1 MKDGYRPEEIE
12 TKWQQR
18 WEEGAAYRVP
28 DTPEG
33 PKFYVLEM
41 FPYPSGRLHMGHVR
55 NYSIGDVF
63 ARFKRSRGH
72 QVLHPM
78 GWDAFGLPAE
88 NAAIEH
94 GAQPGTWTYE
104 NIARMRVQL
113 KRLGFSYDWS
123 REFATCD
130 QAYYRWE
137 QLIFV
142 RLLKQGLAYRKAA
155 LLNWCEGCGTVLANE
170 QVIDGACY
178 RCDGTVEPRE
188 MTQWFLKITDYAEE
202 LLDDLQKLE
211 GWPDAVK
218 IQQHDWIGKSHGS
231 AIRFEVQGSDEPMEV
246 FTTRPDTLYGATF
259 MSIAPEHPRIR
270 ELVQGYEKADEVLAF
285 CKRVAAEDVITRTAE
300 DREKEG
306 IFTGAYC
313 INPVTGVQMPIY
325 AANFVLAG
333 YGTGMV
339 MAVPAH
345 DQRDFEFAR
354 KYGLPI
360 KVVIQPPPDSM
371 DPDGKTLDPECQTI
385 DPVVPPMDPDQMTA
399 AYVDPGLMVNS
410 GPFDGIWSSEGI
422 FKVTDYL
429 EEQGKGHATINYRLR
444 DWGISRQ
451 RYWGAP
457 IPVIYCP
464 DCGPQPVP
472 EDQLPVALPENVTID
487 GKGGSPLA
495 RCEEWVNVPCP
506 KCGAPARRETDTFD
520 TFFES
525 SWYHA
530 RYCSPGC
537 DTAPFDPAA
546 VAAWM
551 PVDQYIGGIEHA
563 VMHLLYARF
572 FNKAL
577 RDLGFLE
584 HDEPYANLLTQGMVC
599 KETLKVDGVGW
610 VYPEEVEDKVHKP
623 TGKQAIVGPSVK
635 MSKSLRNVVD
645 PDKLIKRYG
654 ADTMR
659 LFCLFAAPPRKDLD
673 WSEQGVEGCSRF
685 VGRVWRL
692 VTRQADAFREFGLEG
707 ELPQDGPAREMA
719 AQVHRTIRKVTGDI
733 EQRMQFNTAIAAVM
747 ELTNGLYKFEADR
760 ESELASK
767 GPDRRALNEGVI
779 SVVRLLSPFVPHMAA
794 ELWEMLG
801 EEGLLLDEPWPGWDE
816 ELIVEEKV
824 SITVQVMGKRRGGI
838 EMPLG
843 STPEA
848 LEAAALAVPNVAR
861 HIEGK
866 TVLKVIV
873 VPNKLVNLVVR

>member
-1 MKDGYRPEEIE
+1 MNDGYRPGDIEI
-12 TKWQQR
+12 KWQKR
-18 WEEGAAYRVP
+18 WEETSAYRVP
-28 DTPEG
+28 NAPQG

-63 ARFKRSRGH
+63 ARFKRSRGY

-94 GAQPGTWTYE
+94 GAQPGTWTHE

-130 QAYYRWE
+130 ATYYRWE

-142 RLLKQGLAYRKAA
+142 RMLAKGLAYRKAA

-170 QVIDGACY
+170 QVIDGSCY

-202 LLDDLQKLE
+202 LLADLETLE

-218 IQQHDWIGKSHGS
+218 SQQLDWIGKSHGS
-231 AIRFEVQGSDEPMEV
+231 AIRFEVEGSDEPMEV

-270 ELVQGYEKADEVLAF
+270 QLVAGYDKAGEVLAF
-285 CKRVAAEDVITRTAE
+285 CKRVAAEDVVDRTAD

-306 IFTGAYC
+306 IFTGAHC
-313 INPVTGVQMPIY
+313 INPVTGRRMPIY

-354 KYGLPI
+354 KYDLPI
-360 KVVIQPPPDSM
+360 QVVIQPPSDSS
-371 DPDGKTLDPECQTI
+371 DPDGGTLDPECQTL
-385 DPVVPPMDPDQMTA
+385 DPVGQSMDPDELES
-399 AYVDPGLMVNS
+399 AYVKPGLMVNS
-410 GPFDGIWSSEGI
+410 GPFDGVWSTEGI
-422 FKVTDYL
+422 TEVTRHL
-429 EEQGKGHATINYRLR
+429 EEQGKGYATINYRLR

-464 DCGPQPVP
+464 DCGPQAVP
-472 EDQLPVALPENVTID
+472 EDQLPVALPENVSID

-506 KCGAPARRETDTFD
+506 HCGGAAKRETDTFD

-530 RYCSPGC
+530 RYCSPDC

-572 FNKAL
+572 FNKAM

-610 VYPEEVEDKVHKP
+610 VYPEEVKDKVHTP
-623 TGKQAIVGPSVK
+623 TGKTAIVGPSVK

-645 PDKLIKRYG
+645 PDALIQRYG

-692 VTRQADAFREFGLEG
+692 VTRQTQAFLEFGLEG
-707 ELPQDGPAREMA
+707 PLPDKGPAREMA

-733 EQRMQFNTAIAAVM
+733 EDRLQFNTAIAAVM
-747 ELTNGLYKFEADR
+747 ELTNALYKFEAEHEDA
-760 ESELASK
+760 ASIQ
-767 GPDRRALNEGVI
+767 GPERRALNEGVLA
-779 SVVRLLSPFVPHMAA
+779 SVQLLGPFVPHMAA
-794 ELWEMLG
+794 ELWEILG
-801 EEGLLLDEPWPGWDE
+801 KQSLLLDEPWPSWDE
-816 ELIVEEKV
+816 QLVVEEMV

-843 STPEA
+843 SSRED
-848 LEAAALAVPNVAR
+848 LEDAALAVPNVAR
-861 HIEGK
+861 FVEGK
-866 TVLKVIV
+866 TVVKVIV
-873 VPNKLVNLVVR
+873 VPDKLVNLVVR